1 MSTSQFFGL
10 NIGYTGLQAANAA
23 LNVTGNNIS
32 NVETKGY
39 TRQEA
44 TQVAAEALRTNTSYG
59 MAGAGVDTKSIDQI
73 RNAYY
78 DLKYWQ
84 NNASLGI
91 YEVKQQYYRQIED
104 YFTDTDDVMG
114 FNAVFSD
121 MFDALD
127 EVYKSS
133 GDDTKKASFMSQC
146 KSLTEYFNNMY
157 TSLEKLQID
166 ANNEIQ
172 NKVNEVNSIAAEI
185 ATLNKQINTIEINGV
200 KANELRDKRN
210 LLVDQLS
217 KIVDVKVTEIPIYT
231 NDAQVI
237 KMMEAEGS
245 VGNEQRKRE
254 LMEESGIYRYIV
266 DIAGGQNLVNSYDYT
281 TLECVA
287 REDKVNRS
295 DAEGLYDIKFT
306 NTNVYLNLYGGN
318 LGGELKGLIE
328 VRDGN
333 NGENFRQTDG
343 SKVTCTADTVTVVIE
358 KNHPNHDF
366 LTDMNKVTMNNA
378 GTIVVGN
385 TPLQYESWEYTYD
398 EGTGEG
404 TYKFKI
410 KAPDLPDHP
419 NDTTGLSGKDAYIGV
434 SIDYQGIPYYMT
446 QMDEWVRSFSQAMNK
461 IERQA
466 QIDVNGEAKRA
477 DVMFTYRDATDG
489 TEKMFAGHE
498 EDTGRSYTP
507 SYPLKTTED
516 NYLQLTAKNFSVNSK
531 MMKDVNLFGTTAD
544 ITKGRDAQDITLEL
558 EKVRVD
564 KSKMVYR
571 GCSSE
576 EFLQCLTSDVALGA
590 SSANTFCSNF
600 DKISKAIVAQRT
612 SVSGVD
618 NDEEALNL
626 VKFQE
631 AYNLSSKMI
640 QVMTEIYDRLILQTG
655 V

>member
-44 TQVAAEALRTNTSYG
+44 SQVAADALRTNTSYG

-73 RNAYY
+73 RNAYF

-84 NNASLGI
+84 NNASKGI
-91 YEVKQQYYRQIED
+91 YEIKQQYYRTIED
-104 YFTDTDDVMG
+104 YFTDTEDVMG

-133 GDDTKKASFMSQC
+133 GDDTKKAAFLSQC
-146 KSLTEYFNNMY
+146 KSLTEYFNNMH
-157 TSLEKLQID
+157 TSLQRLQID
-166 ANNEIQ
+166 ANNEIE
-172 NKVNEVNSIAAEI
+172 NKVNEINSLASEI
-185 ATLNKQINTIEINGV
+185 ATINKQINTIEVNHV

-210 LLVDQLS
+210 LLIDQLS
-217 KIVDVKVTEIPIYT
+217 NIVDVKVTEVPIYT
-231 NDAQVI
+231 T
-237 KMMEAEGS
+237 EGGS
-245 VGNEQRKRE
+245 
-254 LMEESGIYRYIV
+254 EESGIYRYIV
-266 DIAGGQNLVNSYDYT
+266 DIAGGQNLVNNYEYST
-281 TLECVA
+281 VECRA
-287 REDKVNRS
+287 RKGDEKVNQS
-295 DAEGLYDIKFT
+295 DADGLYDIYLT
-306 NTNVYLNLYGGN
+306 GLPLNLYGGS

-328 VRDGN
+328 IRDGN
-333 NGENFRQTDG
+333 NDENFS
-343 SKVTCTADTVTVVIE
+343 SKGKAGTKDLVTCTPHTVKVEID
-358 KNHPNHDF
+358 KSNQNYDF
-366 LTDMNKVTMNNA
+366 LTDMNKVTMNSS

-385 TPLQYESWEYTYD
+385 KEFVYDSWQYNADTKTYTFHLN
-398 EGTGEG
+398 E
-404 TYKFKI
+404 
-410 KAPDLPDHP
+410 
-419 NDTTGLSGKDAYIGV
+419 DTTRYPNNDATGMTGKDCYIGV
-434 SIDYQGIPYYMT
+434 SIDYQGIPYYMA
-446 QMDEWVRSFSQAMNK
+446 QMNEWVRLFSQAMNK
-461 IERQA
+461 IERTAQDAYGKQA
-466 QIDVNGEAKRA
+466 DSMFTCGSDEAKFSQFDYNEEA
-477 DVMFTYRDATDG
+477 GVVYDVKAAATDPN
-489 TEKMFAGHE
+489 TVTFSNVK
-498 EDTGRSYTP
+498 TP
-507 SYPLKTTED
+507 SAGEFKYVD
-516 NYLQLTAKNFSVNSK
+516 NYMHLTAGNFNINTD
-531 MMKDVNLFGTTAD
+531 MIKDVNLFGTTKD
-544 ITKGRDAQDITLEL
+544 ITQGQDAQDISLEL
-558 EKVRVD
+558 QKVRVD
-564 KSKMVYR
+564 KEKMTYR

-576 EFLQCLTSDVALGA
+576 EFLQCMTSDVALGA
-590 SSANTFCSNF
+590 SSANNFYSNF

>member
-44 TQVAAEALRTNTSYG
+44 SQVAADALRTNTSYG
-59 MAGAGVDTKSIDQI
+59 MAGAGVDTKSIDQV
-73 RNAYY
+73 RNEYY

-84 NNASLGI
+84 NNASKGI
-91 YEVKQQYYRQIED
+91 YDIKQQYYRQIED
-104 YFTDTDDVMG
+104 YFTDTDDVQG

-127 EVYKSS
+127 EVYKSA
-133 GDDTKKASFMSQC
+133 GDDTKKAAFLSQC
-146 KSLTEYFNNMY
+146 KSLTEYFNNMS
-157 TSLEKLQID
+157 TSLQKIQID

-172 NKVNEVNSIAAEI
+172 NKVNQINSIASEI
-185 ATLNKQINTIEINGV
+185 ATLNKQINTIEVNHV

-210 LLVDQLS
+210 LLVDELS
-217 KIVDVKVTEIPIYT
+217 EIVDVKITEIPIYT
-231 NDAQVI
+231 T
-237 KMMEAEGS
+237 EG
-245 VGNEQRKRE
+245 GK
-254 LMEESGIYRYIV
+254 EESGIYRYIV
-266 DIAGGQNLVNSYDYT
+266 DIAGGQNLVNNYEYS

-287 REDKVNRS
+287 RTGDEKVNQS
-295 DAEGLYDIKFT
+295 DADGLYDIYLT
-306 NTNVYLNLYGGN
+306 GLPLNLYGGS
-318 LGGELKGLIE
+318 LGGQLKGLIE

-333 NGENFRQTDG
+333 NGENFSSKGKAKDG
-343 SKVTCTADTVTVVIE
+343 TELVKCTSDTVEVKID
-358 KNHPNHDF
+358 KISNPNYDF
-366 LTDMNKVTMNNA
+366 LTDMNKVTMNA
-378 GTIVVGN
+378 EGTIVVGN
-385 TPLQYESWEYTYD
+385 VKLIYESWTYD
-398 EGTGEG
+398 DEEK
-404 TYKFKI
+404 TYTFKL
-410 KAPDLPDHP
+410 KPSTAENP
-419 NDTTGLSGKDAYIGV
+419 NNANGLTGKDAYIGV
-434 SIDYQGIPYYMT
+434 NIDYQGIPYYQA
-446 QMDEWVRSFSQAMNK
+446 QMNEWVRSFAQAMNK
-461 IERQA
+461 IEHTA
-466 QIDVNGEAKRA
+466 QTDMSGTWAQSLFTCGSEEMKFTKYSDENGYDTDLPGKKVSTENA
-477 DVMFTYRDATDG
+477 DG
-489 TEKMFAGHE
+489 T
-498 EDTGRSYTP
+498 
-507 SYPLKTTED
+507 LKD
-516 NYLQLTAKNFSVNSK
+516 NYLQLTAGNFNINSD
-531 MMKDVNLFGTTAD
+531 MVKDVSLLGTTGDYTLGQDVQD
-544 ITKGRDAQDITLEL
+544 ITKLLLE
-558 EKVRVD
+558 VRTD
-564 KSKMVYR
+564 KSKMTYR

-590 SSANTFCSNF
+590 SSANNFYSNF

>member
-44 TQVAAEALRTNTSYG
+44 TQVAADALRTNTSYG

-73 RNAYY
+73 RNEYY

-84 NNASLGI
+84 NNANKGI
-91 YEVKQQYYRQIED
+91 YEIKQQYYRQIED
-104 YFTDTDDVMG
+104 YFTDTDDVQG

-133 GDDTKKASFMSQC
+133 GDDTKKAAFMSQC
-146 KSLTEYFNNMY
+146 KSLTEYFNNMS
-157 TSLEKLQID
+157 TSLERLQID

-172 NKVNEVNSIAAEI
+172 NKTNEINSIASEI

-210 LLVDQLS
+210 LLIDQLS
-217 KIVDVKVTEIPIYT
+217 NIVDVKVTEVPIYSNEVYAT
-231 NDAQVI
+231 SV
-237 KMMEAEGS
+237 MREEGTL
-245 VGNEQRKRE
+245 GNEQRKKE

-266 DIAGGQNLVNSYDYT
+266 DIAGGQNLVTGYDYS

-287 REDKVNRS
+287 RKDKVNQS
-295 DAEGLYDIKFT
+295 DADGLYDIYL
-306 NTNVYLNLYGGN
+306 NGLPLNLYGGN
-318 LGGELKGLIE
+318 LGGQLKGLIE

-333 NGENFRQTDG
+333 NGENFSAKGKDVECPDSHTV
-343 SKVTCTADTVTVVIE
+343 KVTIGKDHE
-358 KNHPNHDF
+358 NHDF
-366 LTDMNKVTMNNA
+366 LTDMNKVTMNDT
-378 GTIVVGN
+378 GIIVVGN
-385 TPLQYESWEYTYD
+385 AQLQYKSWEFEYD
-398 EGTGEG
+398 EDTEVG
-404 TYKFKI
+404 TYTFNI
-410 KAPDLPDHP
+410 KDPDPPEYP
-419 NDTTGLSGKDAYIGV
+419 NNASGLSGKDAYIGV
-434 SIDYQGIPYYMT
+434 SIDYQGIPYYMA
-446 QMDEWVRSFSQAMNK
+446 QMNEWVRSFSQAMNK
-461 IERQA
+461 IEKEA
-466 QIDVNGEAKRA
+466 QYGDETDPKDAEVL
-477 DVMFTYRDATDG
+477 FTYRDVKDG
-489 TEKMFAGHE
+489 KEKKYADYDHE
-498 EDTGRSYTP
+498 TGYTGTTV
-507 SYPLKTTED
+507 KTTED
-516 NYLQLTAKNFSVNSK
+516 NYLRVTAKNFSVNSD
-531 MMKDVNLFGTTAD
+531 MMKDVNMFGTTKD
-544 ITKGRDAQDITLEL
+544 ITQGQDAQDITLEL
-558 EKVRVD
+558 LKVRTD
-564 KSKMVYR
+564 KSKMTYR

-590 SSANTFCSNF
+590 SSANNFYSNF
-600 DKISKAIVAQRT
+600 DKISRAIIGQRT

>member
-44 TQVAAEALRTNTSYG
+44 SQVAADALRTNTSYG

-73 RNAYY
+73 RNEYY

-84 NNASLGI
+84 NNASKGI
-91 YEVKQQYYRQIED
+91 YEIKQQYYRQIED

-127 EVYKSS
+127 EVYKSA
-133 GDDTKKASFMSQC
+133 GDDTRKASFLSQC
-146 KSLTEYFNNMY
+146 KSLTEYFNNMH
-157 TSLEKLQID
+157 TSLQNIQVDL
-166 ANNEIQ
+166 NNEIQ
-172 NKVNEVNSIAAEI
+172 NKVNEINSIASEI
-185 ATLNKQINTIEINGV
+185 ATLNKQINTIEVNHV

-217 KIVDVKVTEIPIYT
+217 EIVDVKITEIPIYT
-231 NDAQVI
+231 T
-237 KMMEAEGS
+237 EGGS
-245 VGNEQRKRE
+245 
-254 LMEESGIYRYIV
+254 EESGIYRYIV
-266 DIAGGQNLVNSYDYT
+266 DIAGGQNLVNSYEYS
-281 TLECVA
+281 TLECRA
-287 REDKVNRS
+287 RNGEEKVNQS
-295 DAEGLYDIKFT
+295 DADGLYDIYLT
-306 NTNVYLNLYGGN
+306 GLPLNLYGGN
-318 LGGELKGLIE
+318 LGGQLKGLIE
-328 VRDGN
+328 MRDGN
-333 NGENFRQTDG
+333 NGENFS
-343 SKVTCTADTVTVVIE
+343 SKGKAANGTNLVTCTTDTVTVKIDGS
-358 KNHPNHDF
+358 NPNHDF
-366 LTDMNKVTMNNA
+366 LTDMNKVTMNSA
-378 GTIVVGN
+378 GTIIVGN
-385 TPLQYESWEYTYD
+385 KSLVYDSWQFNTE
-398 EGTGEG
+398 
-404 TYKFKI
+404 
-410 KAPDLPDHP
+410 
-419 NDTTGLSGKDAYIGV
+419 NDTYTFHLVQDSDHKNNKADGLSGKDAYIGV
-434 SIDYQGIPYYMT
+434 NIDYQGVPYYMA
-446 QMDEWVRSFSQAMNK
+446 QMNEWVRSFAQAMNK
-461 IERQA
+461 IERTA
-466 QIDVNGEAKRA
+466 QVAMNGSTPTYAESLFTCGSDESKFNDFDYNEAAGVVYDEGAKT
-477 DVMFTYRDATDG
+477 VTFSNITSATD
-489 TEKMFAGHE
+489 
-498 EDTGRSYTP
+498 P
-507 SYPLKTTED
+507 SPYKYKD
-516 NYLQLTAKNFSVNSK
+516 NYLHLTAGNFNINSS
-531 MMKDVNLFGTTAD
+531 MVKDVGLFGTTED
-544 ITKGRDAQDITLEL
+544 YMSGRDAQDITKLLME
-558 EKVRVD
+558 VRTD
-564 KSKMVYR
+564 KSKMTYR

-590 SSANTFCSNF
+590 SSANNFYSNF